1 MRISDWSSDVCSSD
15 LKIFA
20 ELCPVLKKDAIL
32 ATNTSSISVTRL
44 ASATDRPEKFMGMH
58 FMNPVPVMQ
67 LVELIRGIATEEET
81 FRQVRELTVKL
92 GKTPA
97 HSEDFPARSEER
109 RVGQE
114 GVSTGRSRWSP
125 EH

>member
-44 ASATDRPEKFMGMH
+44 ASSTDRPEKFMGMH
-58 FMNPVPVMQ
+58 FMNPVPVMA
-67 LVELIRGIATEEET
+67 LVELIRGIAPDEET
-81 FRQVRELTVKL
+81 
-92 GKTPA
+92 
-97 HSEDFPARSEER
+97 RSEEHTSELQSLMR
-109 RVGQE
+109 TSYAVFCLQIQTNKKKQD
-114 GVSTGRSRWSP
+114 STT
-125 EH
+125 EKHLNTET

>member
-1 MRISDWSSDVCSSD
+1 MRISDWSSYVGSSD

-81 FRQVRELTVKL
+81 FRQVRELTVKQI
-92 GKTPA
+92 GRA
-97 HSEDFPARSEER
+97 SCRER
-109 RVGQE
+109 VCQY
-114 GVSTGRSRWSP
+114 V
-125 EH
+125 

>member
-58 FMNPVPVMQ
+58 FMNPVQVM
-67 LVELIRGIATEEET
+67 
-81 FRQVRELTVKL
+81 
-92 GKTPA
+92 
-97 HSEDFPARSEER
+97 RSEER
-109 RVGQE
+109 RVGKE
-114 GVSTGRSRWSP
+114 CVSTCRYRWSP
-125 EH
+125 YHSKKNKKKTYT

>member
-67 LVELIRGIATEEET
+67 RVELIRGIATEAET
-81 FRQVRELTVKL
+81 FRQVRE
-92 GKTPA
+92 
-97 HSEDFPARSEER
+97 
-109 RVGQE
+109 Q
-114 GVSTGRSRWSP
+114 TGRASCRDRVW
-125 EH
+125 